1 MKTQIKEIQIEVKDY
16 VVNVKATHEYEVPRF
31 NLVDFAKGVGVEGR
45 DVSDRI
51 HKWIES
57 EETAMNK
64 GLPVDS
70 ETRRISVFT
79 KRGKNGGTFATQH
92 QLYSFAGYLHW
103 DFKQAVY
110 NAFENLTNGN
120 TKEAENISKR
130 VAKVRKAQLQDRPR
144 GTIQE
149 LYEDSDERSI
159 AEWVH
164 GLLFEDCSNNTAA
177 EIEHRMR
184 FAKSTRDFILSDK
197 CVSRLKVKNGHSS
210 DKDSA
215 LLVVAEYMF
224 ARKTQYLSL
233 QNTLKDKKLSDIRER
248 SLKIG
253 NIAKRLREE
262 KNMIQAERDIAYIQI
277 DNLNNEIEM
286 IQIETEFLSRE
297 IKRVKEEIP
306 F

>member
-1 MKTQIKEIQIEVKDY
+1 MKNEIITLKLESKEITLT
-16 VVNVKATHEYEVPRF
+16 TH
-31 NLVDFAKGVGVEGR
+31 DVEGSQLYKAQDLLKGYGLSSDEANDKVR
-45 DVSDRI
+45 NWKVSQ
-51 HKWIES
+51 ES
-57 EETAMNK
+57 KAVGFTVLTFK
-64 GLPVDS
+64 GKYGGTYL
-70 ETRRISVFT
+70 T
-79 KRGKNGGTFATQH
+79 KRQILK
-92 QLYSFAGYLHW
+92 LAGYVSYEFE
-103 DFKQAVY
+103 DAVY
-110 NAFENLTNGN
+110 EAFEMLMDGN

>member
-1 MKTQIKEIQIEVKDY
+1 MKNEIITLKLESKEITLTTHDVEDQQLFKAQDLLKGYGLDVEQSKNTLRHWKDMMESK
-16 VVNVKATHEYEVPRF
+16 VAGFATLTF
-31 NLVDFAKGVGVEGR
+31 KGKTGG
-45 DVSDRI
+45 
-51 HKWIES
+51 
-57 EETAMNK
+57 TY
-64 GLPVDS
+64 L
-70 ETRRISVFT
+70 T
-79 KRGKNGGTFATQH
+79 KRQILK
-92 QLYSFAGYLHW
+92 LAGYVSYEFE
-103 DFKQAVY
+103 DAVY
-110 NAFENLTNGN
+110 EAFEMLMDGN

>member
-1 MKTQIKEIQIEVKDY
+1 MKNEIITLKLESKEITLTTHDVEGSQLYKAQDLLKGYGLSSDEANDKVRNWKVSQESKAVGFTVLTFKGKYGGTYLTKRQILKLAGY
-16 VVNVKATHEYEVPRF
+16 VSYEFEDAVYEAF
-31 NLVDFAKGVGVEGR
+31 EMLVD
-45 DVSDRI
+45 
-51 HKWIES
+51 
-57 EETAMNK
+57 
-64 GLPVDS
+64 
-70 ETRRISVFT
+70 
-79 KRGKNGGTFATQH
+79 
-92 QLYSFAGYLHW
+92 
-103 DFKQAVY
+103 
-110 NAFENLTNGN
+110 GN